1 MVDKKSE
8 TVLRQIIQNKH
19 SLKYTAEFI
28 YIKKKKTIQEGRP
41 EKQMYSSVTDT
52 YTGGTRVGTTILQ
65 SSWTKLSKCKKSKL

>member
-19 SLKYTAEFI
+19 SLKYTAEFML
-28 YIKKKKTIQEGRP
+28 KKKEIQEGRP